1 MSETGKIRIMEELQV
16 LVEFTGVSR
25 ILSGVSEVSLK
36 VAPGSTF
43 SDIVND
49 LGQKYPSLL
58 GQIID
63 KNGRDFIAT
72 NLFSLNGQRII
83 QEGEMNGTPSNGDR
97 LILVSLLAG
106 G

>member
-1 MSETGKIRIMEELQV
+1 MEELQV
-16 LVEFTGVSR
+16 LIEFTGVSR
-25 ILSGVSEVSLK
+25 MLTGVSELSLNIKPGTAFAEIVSL
-36 VAPGSTF
+36 
-43 SDIVND
+43 

-83 QEGEMNGTPSNGDR
+83 QEGEMDGTPANGDR
-97 LILVSLLAG
+97 LVLISLLAG

>member
-1 MSETGKIRIMEELQV
+1 MKHFQV
-16 LVEFTGVSR
+16 MVEFTGVSR
-25 ILSGVSEVSLK
+25 MLTGMSELSLMVQ
-36 VAPGSTF
+36 PGASF
-43 SDIVND
+43 ADIVSQ
-49 LGQKYPSLL
+49 LAKKFPSLV

-63 KNGRDFIAT
+63 KGGREFIAT

-83 QEGEMNGTPSNGDR
+83 QDAEMDGLPAQGDR

>member
-1 MSETGKIRIMEELQV
+1 MEELQV
-16 LVEFTGVSR
+16 LIEFTGVSR
-25 ILSGVSEVSLK
+25 MLTGVSELSLNIKPGTAFTEIVSL
-36 VAPGSTF
+36 
-43 SDIVND
+43 

-83 QEGEMNGTPSNGDR
+83 QESEMNGAPENGDR
-97 LILVSLLAG
+97 LILLSLLAG

>member
-1 MSETGKIRIMEELQV
+1 MEELQV

-25 ILSGVSEVSLK
+25 MLTGVSELSLK
-36 VAPGSTF
+36 ITPGTTF
-43 SDIVND
+43 ADIVNN
-49 LGQKYPSLL
+49 LGKKFPSLV
-58 GQIID
+58 GQIIE

-83 QEGEMNGTPSNGDR
+83 QEGEMNGTPANGDR

>member
-1 MSETGKIRIMEELQV
+1 MEKFQV

-25 ILSGVSEVSLK
+25 MLTGVSELSL
-36 VAPGSTF
+36 AITPGTTF
-43 SDIVND
+43 ADIVNN
-49 LGQKYPSLL
+49 LGQKFPSLL

-63 KNGRDFIAT
+63 KNGSDFIAT
-72 NLFSLNGQRII
+72 NLFSLNGKQII

-97 LILVSLLAG
+97 LILLSLLAG

>member
-1 MSETGKIRIMEELQV
+1 MEEIQV

-25 ILSGVSEVSLK
+25 MLAGVSELSLK
-36 VAPGSTF
+36 IPPGTSF
-43 SDIVND
+43 ADIVNKIG
-49 LGQKYPSLL
+49 LKFPSLV

-83 QEGEMNGTPSNGDR
+83 QEGEMNGTPTNGDR